1 MSQTDISKTLEDL
14 IGDNDIDEL
23 NADGETRLIQVF
35 KVFGNINDALTL
47 IRAGCDLD
55 VQSNINGWA
64 AIHWACFHGRIK
76 VVVEMI
82 ERNVKL
88 DARDGIGRT
97 CFMYACMSR
106 HYDCALAVMDAGGS
120 VNLTTMIDWYSLY
133 GRVYAETSIIQPLHS
148 LVIPGVERRLQ
159 EMNQVR
165 ESFKNWSPTLVEEE
179 ILPFIYC
186 ENNLKYL
193 KKLCEPKK
201 TIEKVK
207 KQGQKRKHLE

>member
-1 MSQTDISKTLEDL
+1 MNKTLEDL

-23 NADGETRLIQVF
+23 DDNGETRLIQVL
-35 KVFGNINDALTL
+35 KDFGNENDALTL

-55 VQSNINGWA
+55 VLSNGMA
-64 AIHWACFHGRIK
+64 AIHWACYHDRIK

-88 DARDGIGRT
+88 DARAYGWT
-97 CFMYACMSR
+97 CFMYACLSR
-106 HYDCALAVMDAGGS
+106 HYDCAFAVMDAGGT
-120 VNLTTMIDWYSLY
+120 VNLMTIIDLY
-133 GRVYAETSIIQPLHS
+133 GRVFTETNIIQPLHS

-159 EMNQVR
+159 EINQVR

-193 KKLCEPKK
+193 KKFGEPKK
-201 TIEKVK
+201 TIQNVK
-207 KQGQKRKHLE
+207 KQGQKRKYLE

>member
-1 MSQTDISKTLEDL
+1 MSKTVEDL

-23 NADGETRLIQVF
+23 DDNGKTRLIQILQF
-35 KVFGNINDALTL
+35 FTYNDNDAFTL

-55 VQSNINGWA
+55 VLCKINGMA
-64 AIHWACFHGRIK
+64 AIHWACIHGKIK

-88 DARDGIGRT
+88 DARDYSGRTYGDMT
-97 CFMYACMSR
+97 CFMYACSQK
-106 HYDCALAVMDAGGS
+106 HYDCAFAVMDAGGT
-120 VNLTTMIDWYSLY
+120 VNLMKMTYTTIAL
-133 GRVYAETSIIQPLHS
+133 PS
-148 LVIPGVERRLQ
+148 LVMQGVERRLQ
-159 EMNQVR
+159 EINQVR

-193 KKLCEPKK
+193 KNFGEPKK
-201 TIEKVK
+201 LIENGK
-207 KQGQKRKHLE
+207 KQGQKRKHSE